1 MRAIKLCAKATIFA
15 TLDSTCLEEQA
26 PGLQP
31 PPAVIHNTG
40 QGMVSI
46 LGGKVLTSHLSGCGF
61 ITFPIWQWTVFQK
74 TITFAGWIL
83 SLYNLKWQTVCLKR
97 YYIYPS
103 NYHAGL
109 RGYRKW
115 CWNAMMNKENTFS

>member
-61 ITFPIWQWTVFQK
+61 ITFPFGNEQCFKKHFCWMDSVTLQPKMTNSMSK
-74 TITFAGWIL
+74 EIL
-83 SLYNLKWQTVCLKR
+83 HIS
-97 YYIYPS
+97 I
-103 NYHAGL
+103 
-109 RGYRKW
+109 
-115 CWNAMMNKENTFS
+115 